1 MLNGVKNFLEILNE
15 NWTTILVVLGIIIS
29 IVQKTINHFSKTDEE
44 RIAIAKE
51 QITQQMLKFI
61 GDAEENYEDWKKAG
75 ELKRTQVI
83 GGIFKDY
90 PILSKVVDQKE
101 LIKWIDNTID
111 DSLVT
116 LRKIVEENKKTESDV
131 IA

>member
-29 IVQKTINHFSKTDEE
+29 IVQKTIKHFSKTDEE

-51 QITQQMLKFI
+51 QIAQQMLKFI
-61 GDAEENYEDWKKAG
+61 GDAEEDYEDWKKAG
-75 ELKRTQVI
+75 ELKRAQVI
-83 GGIFKDY
+83 GKIFKDY

-101 LIKWIDNTID
+101 LIEWIDDTID

-116 LRKIVEENKKTESDV
+116 LRKIVEENKKQ
-131 IA
+131 

>member
-29 IVQKTINHFSKTDEE
+29 IVQKTIKHFSKTDEE
-44 RIAIAKE
+44 RIAIVKE
-51 QITQQMLKFI
+51 QIAQQMLKFI
-61 GDAEENYEDWKKAG
+61 GDAEEDYEDWKKAG
-75 ELKRTQVI
+75 ELKRAQVI
-83 GGIFKDY
+83 GKIFKDY

-101 LIKWIDNTID
+101 LIKWIDDTIN

-116 LRKIVEENKKTESDV
+116 LRKIVEENKKQEEM
-131 IA
+131 

>member
-1 MLNGVKNFLEILNE
+1 MLNGIKNFLEIINE

-29 IVQKTINHFSKTDEE
+29 IVQKTIKHFSKTDEE

-51 QITQQMLKFI
+51 QIVQQMLKFI
-61 GDAEENYEDWKKAG
+61 GDAEEDYEDWKKAG
-75 ELKRTQVI
+75 ELKRAQVI
-83 GGIFKDY
+83 GKIFKEY

-101 LIKWIDNTID
+101 LIKWIDDTID

-116 LRKIVEENKKTESDV
+116 LRKIVEENKKQ
-131 IA
+131 

>member
-1 MLNGVKNFLEILNE
+1 MLNGIKNFLEIINE

-29 IVQKTINHFSKTDEE
+29 IVQKTIKHFSKTDKE

-51 QITQQMLKFI
+51 QIAQQMLKFI
-61 GDAEENYEDWKKAG
+61 GDAEDDYEDWKKAG
-75 ELKRTQVI
+75 ELKRAQVI
-83 GGIFKDY
+83 GKIFRDY

-101 LIKWIDNTID
+101 LIEWIDDTID

-116 LRKIVEENKKTESDV
+116 LRKIVEENKKQ
-131 IA
+131 

>member
-29 IVQKTINHFSKTDEE
+29 IVQKTIKHFSKTDEE

-61 GDAEENYEDWKKAG
+61 GDAEDDYEDWKKAG
-75 ELKRTQVI
+75 ELKRAQVI
-83 GGIFKDY
+83 GKIFKDY
-90 PILSKVVDQKE
+90 PILSKVVEQKE
-101 LIKWIDNTID
+101 LIKWIDDTID

-116 LRKIVEENKKTESDV
+116 LRKIVEENKKQEEM
-131 IA
+131 

>member
-1 MLNGVKNFLEILNE
+1 MLNGVKNFLEIINA

-29 IVQKTINHFSKTDEE
+29 IVQKTIKYFSKTDEE

-51 QITQQMLKFI
+51 QIKEKMLKLI
-61 GDAEENYEDWKKAG
+61 GDAEKDYEDWEKAG
-75 ELKRTQVI
+75 ELKRAQVI
-83 GGIFKDY
+83 GEIFEDY

-101 LIKWIDNTID
+101 LIKWIDDTID

-116 LRKIVEENKKTESDV
+116 LRKIIEENKKQ
-131 IA
+131 

>member
-1 MLNGVKNFLEILNE
+1 MLNGIKNFLEIINE

-29 IVQKTINHFSKTDEE
+29 IVQKTIKHFSKTDKE

-51 QITQQMLKFI
+51 QIAQQMLKFI
-61 GDAEENYEDWKKAG
+61 GDAEDDYEDWKKAG
-75 ELKRTQVI
+75 ELKRAQVI
-83 GGIFKDY
+83 GKIFRDY

-101 LIKWIDNTID
+101 LIKWIDDTID

-116 LRKIVEENKKTESDV
+116 LRKIIEENKKQ
-131 IA
+131 A

>member
-1 MLNGVKNFLEILNE
+1 MLNGVKNFLEILNA

-29 IVQKTINHFSKTDEE
+29 IVQKTIKYFSKTDEE

-51 QITQQMLKFI
+51 QIKEKMLKLI
-61 GDAEENYEDWKKAG
+61 GDAEEDYEDWKKAG
-75 ELKRTQVI
+75 ELKRAQVI
-83 GGIFKDY
+83 GEIFKDY

-101 LIKWIDNTID
+101 LIKWIDDTID

-116 LRKIVEENKKTESDV
+116 LRKIVEKKQIV
-131 IA
+131 RM

>member
-1 MLNGVKNFLEILNE
+1 MLNGIKNFLEIINE

-29 IVQKTINHFSKTDEE
+29 IVQKTIKHFSKTDEE

-51 QITQQMLKFI
+51 QIAQQMLKFI
-61 GDAEENYEDWKKAG
+61 GDAEEDYENWKKAG
-75 ELKRTQVI
+75 ELKRAQVI
-83 GGIFKDY
+83 GKIFKDY

-101 LIKWIDNTID
+101 LIKWIDDTID

-116 LRKIVEENKKTESDV
+116 LRKIVEENKKQ
-131 IA
+131 

>member
-29 IVQKTINHFSKTDEE
+29 IVQKTIKHFSKTDEE
-44 RIAIAKE
+44 RIAIVKE
-51 QITQQMLKFI
+51 QIAQQMLKFI
-61 GDAEENYEDWKKAG
+61 GDAEEDYEDWKKAG
-75 ELKRTQVI
+75 ELKRAQVI
-83 GGIFKDY
+83 GKIFKDY

-101 LIKWIDNTID
+101 LIKWIDDTID

-116 LRKIVEENKKTESDV
+116 LRKIVEENKKQEEM
-131 IA
+131 

>member
-1 MLNGVKNFLEILNE
+1 MLNGVKNFLEILNA

-29 IVQKTINHFSKTDEE
+29 IVQKTIKYFSKTDEE

-51 QITQQMLKFI
+51 QIKEKMLKLI
-61 GDAEENYEDWKKAG
+61 GDAEEDYEDWKKAG
-75 ELKRTQVI
+75 ELKRAQVI
-83 GGIFKDY
+83 GEIFKDY

-101 LIKWIDNTID
+101 LIKWIDDTID

-116 LRKIVEENKKTESDV
+116 LRKIVEENKK
-131 IA
+131 

>member
-1 MLNGVKNFLEILNE
+1 MLNGIKNFLEILNA

-29 IVQKTINHFSKTDEE
+29 IVQKTIKYFSKTNEE

-51 QITQQMLKFI
+51 QIKEKMLKMI
-61 GDAEENYEDWKKAG
+61 GDAEEDYEDWKKAG
-75 ELKRTQVI
+75 ELKRSKVI
-83 GGIFKDY
+83 GEIFDNY

-101 LIKWIDNTID
+101 LIKWIDDTID

-116 LRKIVEENKKTESDV
+116 LRKIVEENKK
-131 IA
+131 

>member
-1 MLNGVKNFLEILNE
+1 MLNGIKNFLEIINE

-29 IVQKTINHFSKTDEE
+29 IVQKTIKHFSKTDEE

-51 QITQQMLKFI
+51 QIVQQMLKFI
-61 GDAEENYEDWKKAG
+61 GDAEEDYEDWKKAG
-75 ELKRTQVI
+75 ELKRAQVI
-83 GGIFKDY
+83 GKIFKDY

-101 LIKWIDNTID
+101 LIEWIDDTID

-116 LRKIVEENKKTESDV
+116 LRKIVEENKKQ
-131 IA
+131 A

>member
-15 NWTTILVVLGIIIS
+15 NWTSILVVSGIIITL
-29 IVQKTINHFSKTDEE
+29 VQKTIKYFSKTDEE

-61 GDAEENYEDWKKAG
+61 GDAEEDYEDWKKAG
-75 ELKRTQVI
+75 ELKRAQVI
-83 GGIFKDY
+83 GKIFKDY

-101 LIKWIDNTID
+101 LIKWIDDTID

-116 LRKIVEENKKTESDV
+116 LRKIVEENKQ
-131 IA
+131 

>member
-1 MLNGVKNFLEILNE
+1 MLNGVKNFLEILNA

-29 IVQKTINHFSKTDEE
+29 IVQKTIKYFSKTDEE

-51 QITQQMLKFI
+51 QIKEKMLKLI
-61 GDAEENYEDWKKAG
+61 SDAEEDYEDWKKAG
-75 ELKRTQVI
+75 ELKRAQVI
-83 GGIFKDY
+83 GEIFKDY

-101 LIKWIDNTID
+101 LIKWIDDTID

-116 LRKIVEENKKTESDV
+116 LRKIVEENK
-131 IA
+131 